1 MSEITLLKDLVAF
14 DTIGDKENAA
24 INDYI
29 QAYLTKLGFKVEMRK
44 KYLAMSYGDNPNLA
58 FIGHTD
64 TVKATEGW
72 KTDPH
77 VLTQVGNTLY
87 GLGACDMKGGIA
99 CFLEALSRINLSELE
114 RGLKVIITYDEEN
127 DFTGIEE
134 VVADKIILPEY
145 ILVGEP
151 TANICMTACKGMIS
165 ANVTTHGIK
174 VHSST
179 PELGKSAISSMIH
192 LLAELEAF
200 YKANIRDEENPIFPV
215 PYTTMNI
222 DMINGGCGYNSVA
235 PECKTFMDFRTIDE
249 KHFALIDAK
258 LRELC
263 QKYDAV
269 HDYGFH
275 IPPFNNDIPFVPEKN
290 IASFMTEAS
299 FVEGKR
305 MILGPGPVTA
315 HEVDEHVT
323 VESMAQCVND
333 YTDII
338 DKTCKRKVLTRF

>member
-14 DTIGDKENAA
+14 NTIGDKENAQ

-29 QAYLTKLGFKVEMRK
+29 ENYLRGLGFKTEMHK
-44 KYLAMSYGDNPNLA
+44 KYLSMTYGENPNLA
-58 FIGHTD
+58 FVGHTD
-64 TVKATEGW
+64 TVKLAGDW
-72 KTDPH
+72 KTDPFT
-77 VLTQVGNTLY
+77 LTQVGDTLY

-99 CFLEALSRINLSELE
+99 CFLEALNRIDLSRLQ
-114 RGLKVIITYDEEN
+114 RGIKVIITYDEEN
-127 DFTGIEE
+127 DFSGIEE
-134 VVADKIILPEY
+134 VVADKIVLPKY

-179 PELGKSAISSMIH
+179 PELGKSAISSMVH
-192 LLAELEAF
+192 LLVELEEF
-200 YKANIRDEENPIFPV
+200 YKREIRPVENPVFPV

-235 PECKTFMDFRTIDE
+235 PDCKTFMDFRTIDE
-249 KHFALIDAK
+249 AHFALLDAK
-258 LRELC
+258 LKELC
-263 QKYDAV
+263 EKYDAV
-269 HDYGFH
+269 YDYGFH
-275 IPPFNNDIPFVPEKN
+275 IPPFDNDIPFVEDKN

-299 FVEGKR
+299 FITGDR

-323 VESMAQCVND
+323 IGSMAQCVD
-333 YTDII
+333 QYTDII
-338 DKTCKRKVLTRF
+338 EKTCRQRVLKP